1 VVSNSPSIEL
11 VVSSLGSGSNG
22 NAFLIEYADQR
33 VLVDAGVPI
42 RTLTSCLRLRGI
54 EPAQLTA
61 ALISHEHSDHV
72 KALPSLLGRAVFPVF
87 ATKGTHAAVP
97 NVPNRMRNIIRAEDE
112 FSIGDLKITPIPV
125 THDAREP
132 VGFYIEADGVSLAIM
147 SDLGEVRDINAEY
160 ASRANHLII
169 ESNYDEAMLR
179 TGPYPAYL
187 KKRIRSSDGHLSND
201 ECAELLRDVVGT
213 RTGGIWLCHLS
224 ENNNRPDLAL
234 ETSNRLLKA
243 AGAIREVTALPR
255 YDGSIVTWRST
266 DQRDIV
272 QQSALPF

>member
-1 VVSNSPSIEL
+1 VSNSPSAEL
-11 VVSSLGSGSNG
+11 IVSSLGSGSNG
-22 NAFLIEYADQR
+22 NALMVEFAYQR

-42 RTLTSCLRLRGI
+42 RTLTACLRLRGI
-54 EPAQLTA
+54 KPAQLTA
-61 ALISHEHSDHV
+61 ALISHEHTDHV
-72 KALPSLLGRAVFPVF
+72 KALPSLLGRAEFPVF

-97 NVPNRMRNIIRAEDE
+97 NVPNRMRNVIRAEEE
-112 FSIGDLKITPIPV
+112 FAIGDLKVTPIPV

-132 VGFYIEADGVSLAIM
+132 VGFFIEAAGVCLVIM
-147 SDLGEVRDINAEY
+147 SDLGEVQDINAEY

-169 ESNYDEAMLR
+169 ESNYDEAMLK

-201 ECAELLRDVVGT
+201 DCAAFLRDVVGA

-234 ETSNRLLKA
+234 EASSRLLKA
-243 AGAIREVTALPR
+243 AGAIREVTALRR

-266 DQRDIV
+266 DQPDVV